1 MAKRK
6 STSKRSTRSKRSG
19 GRGFVS
25 PFGARPV
32 QRDPVKEFF
41 GKVGNEFTN
50 PKSVLRQQFYQD
62 GPIRTK
68 GLDILN
74 KVATGAKVAGM
85 AVPFLAP
92 LAGAINTVNTGAQ
105 FADKAARM
113 AGFGRRKRTKKGK
126 KGSGKKRIR
135 KHKK

>member
-6 STSKRSTRSKRSG
+6 MKKGGAARRRSAFYGPPKMETQNVFQKL
-19 GRGFVS
+19 
-25 PFGARPV
+25 
-32 QRDPVKEFF
+32 
-41 GKVGNEFTN
+41 GNEFTN

-74 KVATGAKVAGM
+74 KVAMGAKVAGM

-92 LAGAINTVNTGAQ
+92 ISGAINAVNTGAQ
-105 FADKAARM
+105 GADKLARM
-113 AGFGRRKRTKKGK
+113 AGFGRRRKAKSKKA
-126 KGSGKKRIR
+126 KGSGRKRTR
-135 KHKK
+135 KQRK